1 MYLCHCAAFV
11 VYAITYVWHGGDNIH
26 VEFASEAFLYN
37 FHVEQAEEA
46 AAKAESESCRRLG
59 GEGERCVVELKFFE
73 RRAQVFE
80 FFGFDGV
87 YAGEYHRFNFLEA
100 FDRIFAGVVYAV
112 SYTHL
117 TLPTTP

>member
-46 AAKAESESCRRLG
+46 AAESEAESCGAFGLEC
-59 GEGERCVVELKFFE
+59 ERGVIELKFF
-73 RRAQVFE
+73 Q
-80 FFGFDGV
+80 
-87 YAGEYHRFNFLEA
+87 
-100 FDRIFAGVVYAV
+100 
-112 SYTHL
+112 
-117 TLPTTP
+117 